1 MKLFNFKDADGDLSL
16 IRIAAHVIAAVA
28 LLIVTTALWPLHTVP
43 TGSRGVITVGGA
55 IRGIENEGFVWV
67 WPWQRLDRFSVR
79 AEAAQVE
86 GAEGATSDTQPVK
99 VTLTVRYAIK
109 PDQVAEVFEKYS
121 HDGNLYS
128 YVDTATREAFK
139 AVTARFTATDLVSK
153 RQEVSSAV
161 NTAIQAKLGV
171 FGAQVISVDVTSFL
185 FSDSYMAA
193 INDKVTQEQKRMAAE
208 NRARTAEAE
217 QKIKVVTAE
226 AEANAAR
233 AKADGEA
240 YANLKVAQAQAE
252 ALRVQN
258 AALAQNKD
266 VLELRR
272 IEVEAA
278 KAAKWDGKLPQNIYA
293 GAPMPFLQVG
303 K

>member
-1 MKLFNFKDADGDLSL
+1 MKLFNVKDENGDLSTPRL
-16 IRIAAHVIAAVA
+16 ALHITVAVILLALVA
-28 LLIVTTALWPLHTVP
+28 ALWPLHTVP

-55 IRGIENEGFVWV
+55 IRGIEAEGFVIV

-153 RQEVSSAV
+153 RQEVSGAI
-161 NTAIQAKLGV
+161 NAAIQAKLSV

-185 FSDSYMAA
+185 FSDSYMSA

-208 NRARTAEAE
+208 NLVRTVEAE
-217 QKIKVVTAE
+217 QKAKIVTAE
-226 AEANAAR
+226 AEAG
-233 AKADGEA
+233 AKKAQADGEA
-240 YANLKVAQAQAE
+240 YAQLKVATARAE
-252 ALRVQN
+252 AMRIQN
-258 AALAQNKD
+258 EALAKSKD
-266 VLELRR
+266 VLDLQRV
-272 IEVEAA
+272 EVERI
-278 KAAKWDGKLPQNIYA
+278 KAEKWNGALPTAIYA
-293 GAPMPFLQVG
+293 GAPIPFMQVG